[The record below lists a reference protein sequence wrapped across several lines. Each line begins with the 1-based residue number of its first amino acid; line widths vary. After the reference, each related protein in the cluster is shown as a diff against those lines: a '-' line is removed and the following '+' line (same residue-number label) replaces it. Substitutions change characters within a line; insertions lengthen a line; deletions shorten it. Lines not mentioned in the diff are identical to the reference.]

1 MSICRLS
8 GPRHF
13 VFHPLARFAYVINE
27 LQSTIFALSFDQST
41 SSFQLL
47 HVAPTVPADYNEVSH
62 CPDLQITP
70 DGRFLYGSNRGHDS
84 IAIYA
89 VDQSNGQLILVG
101 HQATLGETPRSFA
114 IDPSGRYLVVA
125 NQNSDSLIVFH
136 IDNKS
141 GRLADIGKQAKIGT
155 PVCVKFTRF

>member
-1 MSICRLS
+1 MTTPDNSHIVVADLGIDKLMIYRFDGNTGELTPGKVPYVNLPSGS

-62 CPDLQITP
+62 CADLQITP

-89 VDQSNGQLILVG
+89 VDQSNGQLILVF
-101 HQATLGETPRSFA
+101 E
-114 IDPSGRYLVVA
+114 
-125 NQNSDSLIVFH
+125 
-136 IDNKS
+136 
-141 GRLADIGKQAKIGT
+141 
-155 PVCVKFTRF
+155 